1 MIPECQCGE
10 NRQECRQR
18 TQSASPIVA
27 PARDV
32 ARTERGLGPC
42 IGDVTF
48 LHIEGHRKTA
58 SGPEYQVVD
67 KIWLGADAGVSSDTL
82 RVYRREI
89 ARRDRLATHEEAEAK
104 NERG

>member
-1 MIPECQCGE
+1 MIPECQCAE

-32 ARTERGLGPC
+32 ARTERGLGPS

-48 LHIEGHRKTA
+48 LHVKGQRETA
-58 SGPEYQVVD
+58 SGPEYQVVY
-67 KIWLGADAGVSSDTL
+67 KIWLRADVGVPSDTL

-89 ARRDRLATHEEAEAK
+89 ARKDRLATPRK
-104 NERG
+104 RK